1 MLVLTRKKDQ
11 SVIIDDKIEI
21 TVIEIKGDQIRLG
34 INAPKDVTILRKE
47 IYQEVQEE
55 NRSALNTSDINLT
68 SLAEIIRKK

>member
-21 TVIEIKGDQIRLG
+21 TILEIKGDQIRLG

-55 NRSALNTSDINLT
+55 NRSAIHTYNVNLNN
-68 SLAEIIRKK
+68 LAEIIRKK